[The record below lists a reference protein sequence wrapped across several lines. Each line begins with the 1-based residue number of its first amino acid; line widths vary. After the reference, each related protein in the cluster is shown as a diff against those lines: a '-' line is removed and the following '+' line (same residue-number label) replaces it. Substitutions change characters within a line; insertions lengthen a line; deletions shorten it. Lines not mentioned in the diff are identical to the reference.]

1 MRLHTDVLTRFDLI
15 AMAADGPIA
24 FEQLTEHGSRSHAR
38 AFEVKLT
45 GSGTHTNSGSY
56 GARTDVQAATW
67 DEWGI
72 FLGRLY
78 DLDPQMLAGTPKRPI
93 YAGLNDFHYQTGE
106 RFDPVRGIT
115 WEQQHKSRH
124 AWRTDWDSGGW
135 SRECKCGATMYPPL
149 RG

>member
-1 MRLHTDVLTRFDLI
+1 MRLHADVLTRQDILD
-15 AMAADGPIA
+15 AAKDGPIA
-24 FEQLTEHGSRSHAR
+24 FERLTEHGSRSHAR
-38 AFEVKLT
+38 AFEVKLS
-45 GSGTHTNSGSY
+45 GSGTHKNDGAY
-56 GARTDVQAATW
+56 GAQTDVQAATY

-78 DLDPQMLAGTPKRPI
+78 AIDPGMIVGTVKRPI

-115 WEQQHKSRH
+115 WEQQHKKRH
-124 AWRTDWDSGGW
+124 KWRTEWDYDEW
-135 SRECKCGATMYPPL
+135 IRTCNCGATVHSPL